1 MGSVKFI
8 SYNCQAAA
16 WKNRM
21 YSILLTLSF
30 ASVLG
35 LQGTRTRRQRLQTSD
50 SEYRT
55 ERVNFYD
62 VVHWHAADE
71 AFSNS
76 STGVTLA
83 VDRRYLFDLPT
94 LSCSSVLTDLG
105 FKLQLSR
112 CSTLR
117 DHSPVL
123 IQTNAPNVSR
133 RQPINEA
140 RWDWNKVC
148 MPRLYEQDIQNSL
161 IPHRAGLQILRLTNR
176 CKGLHLLE
184 ISTRRGVSSRRVF
197 DSTLRVSRLRLLIVN
212 TLRPRRLSTGRIKR
226 SKPVVLV
233 KSCFWRP
240 LFVMILH
247 FWMFCVAGILLLIDN
262 TQINTLEC
270 IRLTLRSSRLTF
282 TRATRTDECLEPL
295 ILPEQICFK
304 GLPAQLC
311 L

>member
-21 YSILLTLSF
+21 HSILLTLSF

-50 SEYRT
+50 SEYWT
-55 ERVNFYD
+55 ERVNYYD

-83 VDRRYLFDLPT
+83 VDRRYFHSIHRAAILSPGKSLQGRGGAVLYTKPHAAFLFVSLYFPTGSPSEKDHITAALLEWFGQVLASLPPRTHVYVMMDANATFGYEKQNRQLFFQRPRVVGPLSRDISNSTGQILAAFLAAHHLVLANTFIGQGSPTYWGWHGNSSRIDYVAISDFDLPT

-123 IQTNAPNVSR
+123 
-133 RQPINEA
+133 
-140 RWDWNKVC
+140 RW
-148 MPRLYEQDIQNSL
+148 
-161 IPHRAGLQILRLTNR
+161 
-176 CKGLHLLE
+176 
-184 ISTRRGVSSRRVF
+184 
-197 DSTLRVSRLRLLIVN
+197 TLGG
-212 TLRPRRLSTGRIKR
+212 P
-226 SKPVVLV
+226 
-233 KSCFWRP
+233 
-240 LFVMILH
+240 
-247 FWMFCVAGILLLIDN
+247 
-262 TQINTLEC
+262 
-270 IRLTLRSSRLTF
+270 
-282 TRATRTDECLEPL
+282 
-295 ILPEQICFK
+295 
-304 GLPAQLC
+304 
-311 L
+311 